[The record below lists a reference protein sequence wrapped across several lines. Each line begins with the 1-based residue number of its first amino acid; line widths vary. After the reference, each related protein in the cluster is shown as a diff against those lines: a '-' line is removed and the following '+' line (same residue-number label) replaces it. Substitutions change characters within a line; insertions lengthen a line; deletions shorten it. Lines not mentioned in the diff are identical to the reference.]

1 MNGVIR
7 SVSAMPTPHLLR
19 RVRRAFAAAL
29 LAASTA
35 APAAVIIVGPEE
47 SVTRIADAAR
57 LARDGDTVLIKPG
70 TYRGDVAVW
79 NQKSLEIRGLG
90 TRPVLQADGR
100 NAEGK
105 AIWVFVN
112 GQFKVDNIAFQG
124 ARVADGNGAG
134 IRLEQGS
141 LEVRNCSFEDNQ
153 NGILTA
159 NFEDAELRVINST
172 FDKAPHDDLALHHLL
187 YVGRIRH
194 FVLEGS
200 RLQRG
205 YRGHL
210 VKSRARV
217 SEVRY
222 NLLADGPEGAASY
235 ELEFPEAGTAVVT
248 GNVIA
253 QSAASSNPV
262 IVGYGAEGAHW
273 PVNRLL
279 LSHNTLI
286 NKGIRPAWFVR
297 AWNDKLPAGTEIVTR
312 NNLTVGFGVFTL
324 LLPGDHRG
332 NYMLPPGAIDPDK
345 LELAPA
351 PDSWLRGR
359 LSRAETLGGTELA
372 PRAEFAF
379 PAGTQPLSQPPVW
392 TPGAFQ
398 GSGVAI
404 TRPAER

>member
-79 NQKSLEIRGLG
+79 PQKSLEIRGLG

-100 NAEGK
+100 DAEGK
-105 AIWVFVN
+105 GIWVFVN
-112 GQFKVDNIAFQG
+112 GHFKVDNIAFRG

-134 IRLEQGS
+134 IRMEQGS

-159 NFEDAELRVINST
+159 NFDDTELRVINST
-172 FDKAPHDDLALHHLL
+172 FDKAPHDELGLHHLL
-187 YVGRIRH
+187 YVGRIKH

-200 RLQRG
+200 HLQRG

-210 VKSRARV
+210 VKSRARLN
-217 SEVRY
+217 EVRY
-222 NLLADGPEGAASY
+222 NLLSDGPEGAASY
-235 ELEFPEAGTAVVT
+235 ELEFPEGGVAVVT

-253 QSAASSNPV
+253 QSATSGNPV
-262 IVGYGAEGAHW
+262 VIGYGAEAGNR
-273 PVNRLL
+273 PVNRLF

-297 AWNDKLPAGTEIVTR
+297 AWTDKLPAGTEIVTR
-312 NNLTVGFGVFTL
+312 NNLTVGFGLFTL

-398 GSGVAI
+398 GSGVALH
-404 TRPAER
+404 RPADR

>member
-19 RVRRAFAAAL
+19 RVRRAFTAAL

-35 APAAVIIVGPEE
+35 APAAVIIVGPDE

-79 NQKSLEIRGLG
+79 PQKSLEIRGLG

-100 NAEGK
+100 DAEGK
-105 AIWVFVN
+105 GIWVFVN
-112 GQFKVDNIAFQG
+112 GHFKVDNIAFRG

-134 IRLEQGS
+134 IRMEQGS
-141 LEVRNCSFEDNQ
+141 LEVRNCRFEDNQ

-159 NFEDAELRVINST
+159 NFDDTELRVINST

-187 YVGRIRH
+187 YVGRIKH

-200 RLQRG
+200 HLQRG

-210 VKSRARV
+210 VKSRARLN
-217 SEVRY
+217 EVRY
-222 NLLADGPEGAASY
+222 NLLSDGPEGAASY
-235 ELEFPEAGTAVVT
+235 ELEFPEGGVAVVT

-253 QSAASSNPV
+253 QSAARGNPV
-262 IVGYGAEGAHW
+262 VIGYGAEAGNR
-273 PVNRLL
+273 PVNRLF

-297 AWNDKLPAGTEIVTR
+297 AWTDKLPAGTEIVTR
-312 NNLTVGFGVFTL
+312 NNLTVGFGLFTL

-398 GSGVAI
+398 GSGVALH
-404 TRPAER
+404 RPADR

>member
-1 MNGVIR
+1 M
-7 SVSAMPTPHLLR
+7 SASG
-19 RVRRAFAAAL
+19 AGAAL

-35 APAAVIIVGPEE
+35 APAAVIIVGPDE

-79 NQKSLEIRGLG
+79 PQKSLEIRGLG

-100 NAEGK
+100 DAEGK
-105 AIWVFVN
+105 GIWVFVN
-112 GQFKVDNIAFQG
+112 GHFKVDNIAFRG

-134 IRLEQGS
+134 IRMEQGS

-159 NFEDAELRVINST
+159 NFDDTELRVINST
-172 FDKAPHDDLALHHLL
+172 FDKAPHDELGLHHLL
-187 YVGRIRH
+187 YVGRIKH

-200 RLQRG
+200 HLQRG

-210 VKSRARV
+210 VKSRARLN
-217 SEVRY
+217 EVRY
-222 NLLADGPEGAASY
+222 NLLSDGPEGAASY
-235 ELEFPEAGTAVVT
+235 ELEFPEGGVAVVT

-253 QSAASSNPV
+253 QSAASGNPV
-262 IVGYGAEGAHW
+262 VIGYGAEAGNR
-273 PVNRLL
+273 PVNRLF

-297 AWNDKLPAGTEIVTR
+297 AWTDKLPAGTEIVTR
-312 NNLTVGFGVFTL
+312 NNLTVGFGLFTL

-398 GSGVAI
+398 GSGVALH
-404 TRPAER
+404 RPADR

>member
-79 NQKSLEIRGLG
+79 PQKSLEIRGLG

-100 NAEGK
+100 DAEGK
-105 AIWVFVN
+105 GIWVFVN
-112 GQFKVDNIAFQG
+112 GHFKVDNIAFRG

-134 IRLEQGS
+134 IRMEQGS

-159 NFEDAELRVINST
+159 NFDDTELRVINST
-172 FDKAPHDDLALHHLL
+172 FDKAPHDELGLHHLL
-187 YVGRIRH
+187 YVGRIKH

-200 RLQRG
+200 HLQRG

-210 VKSRARV
+210 VKSRARLN
-217 SEVRY
+217 EVRY
-222 NLLADGPEGAASY
+222 NLLSDGPEGAASY
-235 ELEFPEAGTAVVT
+235 ELEFPEGGVAVVT

-253 QSAASSNPV
+253 QSAASGNPV
-262 IVGYGAEGAHW
+262 VIGYGAEAGNR
-273 PVNRLL
+273 PVNRLF

-297 AWNDKLPAGTEIVTR
+297 AWTDKLPAGTEIVTR
-312 NNLTVGFGVFTL
+312 NNLTVGFGLFTL

-398 GSGVAI
+398 GSGVALH
-404 TRPAER
+404 RPADR

>member
-1 MNGVIR
+1 MNGDIP
-7 SVSAMPTPHLLR
+7 SVPALPTPSLLR
-19 RVRRAFAAAL
+19 RVRRLVAAAL

-35 APAAVIIVGPEE
+35 APAAVIIVGPDE

-79 NQKSLEIRGLG
+79 PQKSLEIRGLG

-100 NAEGK
+100 DAEGK
-105 AIWVFVN
+105 GIWVFVN
-112 GQFKVDNIAFQG
+112 GHFKVDNIAFRG

-134 IRLEQGS
+134 IRMEQGS

-159 NFEDAELRVINST
+159 NFDDTELRVINST
-172 FDKAPHDDLALHHLL
+172 FDKAPHDELGLHHLL
-187 YVGRIRH
+187 YVGRIKH

-200 RLQRG
+200 HLQRG

-210 VKSRARV
+210 VKSRARLN
-217 SEVRY
+217 EVRY
-222 NLLADGPEGAASY
+222 NLLSDGPEGAASY
-235 ELEFPEAGTAVVT
+235 ELEFPEGGVAVVT

-253 QSAASSNPV
+253 QSAASGNPV
-262 IVGYGAEGAHW
+262 VIGYGAEAGNR
-273 PVNRLL
+273 PVNRLF

-297 AWNDKLPAGTEIVTR
+297 AWTDKLPAGTEIVTR
-312 NNLTVGFGVFTL
+312 NNLTVGFGLFTL

-398 GSGVAI
+398 GSGVALH
-404 TRPAER
+404 RPADR

>member
-1 MNGVIR
+1 MNGDIP
-7 SVSAMPTPHLLR
+7 SVPALPTPSLLR
-19 RVRRAFAAAL
+19 RVRRLVAAAL

-35 APAAVIIVGPEE
+35 APAAVIIVGPDE

-70 TYRGDVAVW
+70 TYRGVVAVW
-79 NQKSLEIRGLG
+79 PQKSLEIRGRG

-100 NAEGK
+100 DAEGK
-105 AIWVFVN
+105 GIWVFVN
-112 GQFKVDNIAFQG
+112 GHFKVDNIAFRG

-134 IRLEQGS
+134 IRMEQGS

-159 NFEDAELRVINST
+159 NFDDTELRVINST
-172 FDKAPHDDLALHHLL
+172 FDKAPHDELGLHHLL
-187 YVGRIRH
+187 YVGRIKH

-200 RLQRG
+200 HLQRG

-210 VKSRARV
+210 VKSRARLN
-217 SEVRY
+217 EVRY
-222 NLLADGPEGAASY
+222 NLLSDGPEGAASY
-235 ELEFPEAGTAVVT
+235 ELEFPEGGVAVVT

-253 QSAASSNPV
+253 QSAASGNPV
-262 IVGYGAEGAHW
+262 VIGYGAEAGNR
-273 PVNRLL
+273 PVNRLF

-297 AWNDKLPAGTEIVTR
+297 AWTDKLPAGTEIVTR
-312 NNLTVGFGVFTL
+312 NNLTVGFGLFTL

-398 GSGVAI
+398 GSGVALH
-404 TRPAER
+404 RPADR

>member
-1 MNGVIR
+1 MNGDTP
-7 SVSAMPTPHLLR
+7 SVPALPTPSLLR
-19 RVRRAFAAAL
+19 RVRRLVAAAL

-35 APAAVIIVGPEE
+35 APAAVIIVGPDE

-79 NQKSLEIRGLG
+79 PQKSLEIRGLG

-100 NAEGK
+100 DAEGK
-105 AIWVFVN
+105 GIWVFVN
-112 GQFKVDNIAFQG
+112 GHFKVDNIAFRG

-134 IRLEQGS
+134 IRMEQGS

-159 NFEDAELRVINST
+159 NFDDTELRVINST
-172 FDKAPHDDLALHHLL
+172 FDKAPHDELGLHHLL
-187 YVGRIRH
+187 YVGRIKH

-200 RLQRG
+200 HLQRG

-210 VKSRARV
+210 VKSRARLN
-217 SEVRY
+217 EVRY
-222 NLLADGPEGAASY
+222 NLLSDGPEGAASY
-235 ELEFPEAGTAVVT
+235 ELEFPEGGVAVVT

-253 QSAASSNPV
+253 QSATSGNPV
-262 IVGYGAEGAHW
+262 VIGYGAEAGNR
-273 PVNRLL
+273 PVNRLF

-297 AWNDKLPAGTEIVTR
+297 AWTDKLPAGTEIVTR
-312 NNLTVGFGVFTL
+312 NNLTVGFGLFTL

-398 GSGVAI
+398 GSGVALH
-404 TRPAER
+404 RPADR

>member
-1 MNGVIR
+1 MNGVTS
-7 SVSAMPTPHLLR
+7 SVPAMPMPSLLR
-19 RVRRAFAAAL
+19 RVRQLLAAAL
-29 LAASTA
+29 LSFSSV
-35 APAAVIIVGPEE
+35 APAAVIIVGPDE
-47 SVTRIADAAR
+47 SVTRIADAAH

-79 NQKSLEIRGLG
+79 HQKSLEIRGLG
-90 TRPVLQADGR
+90 ERPVLQADGR
-100 NAEGK
+100 DAEGK
-105 AIWVFVN
+105 GIWVFVN
-112 GQFKVDNIAFQG
+112 GHFKVDNIAFRG

-134 IRLEQGS
+134 IRMEQGS

-159 NFEDAELRVINST
+159 NFEDTELRVINCS
-172 FDKAPHDDLALHHLL
+172 FDKAPHDDLGLHHLL
-187 YVGRIRH
+187 YVGRIKH

-200 RLQRG
+200 RFQRG

-217 SEVRY
+217 NEIRY
-222 NLLADGPEGAASY
+222 NLLSDGPEGSASY
-235 ELEFPEAGTAVVT
+235 ELEFPEAGIAVVT

-253 QSAASSNPV
+253 QSAASGNPV
-262 IVGYGAEGAHW
+262 IIGYGAEVKKW

-297 AWNDKLPAGTEIVTR
+297 AWTDRLPAGTEIITR
-312 NNLTVGFGVFTL
+312 NNLTVGFGLFTL

-332 NYMLPPGAIDPDK
+332 NYMLPPGAIDPDR
-345 LELAPA
+345 LELAPG

-359 LSRAETLGGTELA
+359 LSRAEALGGTELA

-379 PAGTQPLSQPPVW
+379 PVGTQPLSQPPVW

-404 TRPAER
+404 TRPTDR

>member
-1 MNGVIR
+1 MNGDTP
-7 SVSAMPTPHLLR
+7 SVPALPTPSLLR
-19 RVRRAFAAAL
+19 RVRRLVAAAL

-35 APAAVIIVGPEE
+35 APAAVIIVGPDE

-79 NQKSLEIRGLG
+79 PQKSLEIRGLG
-90 TRPVLQADGR
+90 PRPVLQADGR
-100 NAEGK
+100 DAEGK
-105 AIWVFVN
+105 GIWVFVN
-112 GQFKVDNIAFQG
+112 GHFKVDNIAFRG

-134 IRLEQGS
+134 IRMEQGS

-159 NFEDAELRVINST
+159 NFDDTELRVINST
-172 FDKAPHDDLALHHLL
+172 FDKAPHDELGLHHLL
-187 YVGRIRH
+187 YVGRIKH

-200 RLQRG
+200 HLQRG

-210 VKSRARV
+210 VKSRARLN
-217 SEVRY
+217 EVRY

-235 ELEFPEAGTAVVT
+235 ELEFPEGGVAVVT

-253 QSAASSNPV
+253 QSAASGNPV
-262 IVGYGAEGAHW
+262 VIGYGAEAGNR
-273 PVNRLL
+273 PVNRLF

-297 AWNDKLPAGTEIVTR
+297 AWTDKLPAGTEIVTR
-312 NNLTVGFGVFTL
+312 NNLTVGFGLFTL

-398 GSGVAI
+398 GSGVALH
-404 TRPAER
+404 RPADR

>member
-1 MNGVIR
+1 MNGDIP
-7 SVSAMPTPHLLR
+7 SVPALPTPSLLR
-19 RVRRAFAAAL
+19 RVRRLVAAAL

-35 APAAVIIVGPEE
+35 APAAVIIVGPDE

-79 NQKSLEIRGLG
+79 PQKSLEIRGLG

-100 NAEGK
+100 DAEGK
-105 AIWVFVN
+105 GIWVFVN
-112 GQFKVDNIAFQG
+112 GHFKVDNIAFRG

-134 IRLEQGS
+134 IRMEQGS

-159 NFEDAELRVINST
+159 NFDDTELRVINST
-172 FDKAPHDDLALHHLL
+172 FDKAPHDELGLHHLL
-187 YVGRIRH
+187 YVGRIKH

-200 RLQRG
+200 HLQRG

-210 VKSRARV
+210 VKSRARLN
-217 SEVRY
+217 EVRY
-222 NLLADGPEGAASY
+222 NLLSDGPEGAASY
-235 ELEFPEAGTAVVT
+235 ELEFPEGGVAVVT

-253 QSAASSNPV
+253 QSATSGNPV
-262 IVGYGAEGAHW
+262 VIGYGAEAGNR
-273 PVNRLL
+273 PVNRLF

-297 AWNDKLPAGTEIVTR
+297 AWTDKLPAGTEIVTR
-312 NNLTVGFGVFTL
+312 NNLTVGFGLFTL

-398 GSGVAI
+398 GSGVALH
-404 TRPAER
+404 RPADR

>member
-1 MNGVIR
+1 M
-7 SVSAMPTPHLLR
+7 
-19 RVRRAFAAAL
+19 
-29 LAASTA
+29 
-35 APAAVIIVGPEE
+35 
-47 SVTRIADAAR
+47 
-57 LARDGDTVLIKPG
+57 
-70 TYRGDVAVW
+70 
-79 NQKSLEIRGLG
+79 
-90 TRPVLQADGR
+90 
-100 NAEGK
+100 
-105 AIWVFVN
+105 
-112 GQFKVDNIAFQG
+112 
-124 ARVADGNGAG
+124 ADGNGAG
-134 IRLEQGS
+134 IRMEQGS

-159 NFEDAELRVINST
+159 NFDDTELRVINST
-172 FDKAPHDDLALHHLL
+172 FDKAPHDELGLHHLL
-187 YVGRIRH
+187 YVGRIKH

-200 RLQRG
+200 HLQRG

-210 VKSRARV
+210 VKSRARLN
-217 SEVRY
+217 EVRY
-222 NLLADGPEGAASY
+222 NLLSDGPEGAASY
-235 ELEFPEAGTAVVT
+235 ELEFPEGGVAVVT

-253 QSAASSNPV
+253 QSAASGNPV
-262 IVGYGAEGAHW
+262 VIGYGAEAGNR
-273 PVNRLL
+273 PVNRLF

-297 AWNDKLPAGTEIVTR
+297 AWTDKLPAGTEIVTR
-312 NNLTVGFGVFTL
+312 NNLTVGFGLFTL

-398 GSGVAI
+398 GSGVALH
-404 TRPAER
+404 RPADR

>member
-1 MNGVIR
+1 MNGDIP
-7 SVSAMPTPHLLR
+7 SVPALPTPSLLR
-19 RVRRAFAAAL
+19 RVRRPVAAAL

-35 APAAVIIVGPEE
+35 APAAVIIVGPDE

-79 NQKSLEIRGLG
+79 PQKSLEIRGLG

-100 NAEGK
+100 DAEGK
-105 AIWVFVN
+105 GIWVFVN
-112 GQFKVDNIAFQG
+112 GHFKVDNIAFRG

-134 IRLEQGS
+134 IRMEQGS
-141 LEVRNCSFEDNQ
+141 LEVRNCRFEDNQ

-159 NFEDAELRVINST
+159 NFDDTELRVINST
-172 FDKAPHDDLALHHLL
+172 FDKAPHDELGLHHLL
-187 YVGRIRH
+187 YVGRIKH

-200 RLQRG
+200 HLQRG

-210 VKSRARV
+210 VKSRARLN
-217 SEVRY
+217 EVRY
-222 NLLADGPEGAASY
+222 NLLSDGPEGAASY
-235 ELEFPEAGTAVVT
+235 ELEFPEGGVAVVT

-253 QSAASSNPV
+253 QSAARGNPV
-262 IVGYGAEGAHW
+262 VIGYGAEAGNR
-273 PVNRLL
+273 PVNRLF

-297 AWNDKLPAGTEIVTR
+297 AWTDKLPAGTEIVTR
-312 NNLTVGFGVFTL
+312 NNLTVGFGLFTL

-379 PAGTQPLSQPPVW
+379 PAGTQPLSQPPV
-392 TPGAFQ
+392 
-398 GSGVAI
+398 
-404 TRPAER
+404 

>member
-1 MNGVIR
+1 MNGDTP
-7 SVSAMPTPHLLR
+7 SVPALPTPSLLR
-19 RVRRAFAAAL
+19 RVRRLVAAAL

-35 APAAVIIVGPEE
+35 APAAVIIVGPDE

-79 NQKSLEIRGLG
+79 PQKSLEIRGLG

-100 NAEGK
+100 DAEGK
-105 AIWVFVN
+105 GIWVFVN
-112 GQFKVDNIAFQG
+112 GHFKVDNIAFRG

-134 IRLEQGS
+134 IRMEQGS

-159 NFEDAELRVINST
+159 NFDDTELRVINST
-172 FDKAPHDDLALHHLL
+172 FDKAPHDELGLHHLL
-187 YVGRIRH
+187 YVGRIKH

-200 RLQRG
+200 HLQRG

-210 VKSRARV
+210 VKSRARLN
-217 SEVRY
+217 EVRY

-235 ELEFPEAGTAVVT
+235 ELEFPEGGVAVVT

-253 QSAASSNPV
+253 QSAASGNPV
-262 IVGYGAEGAHW
+262 VIGYGAEAGNR
-273 PVNRLL
+273 PVNRLF

-297 AWNDKLPAGTEIVTR
+297 AWTDKLPAGTEIVTR
-312 NNLTVGFGVFTL
+312 NNLTVGFGLFTL

-398 GSGVAI
+398 GSGVALH
-404 TRPAER
+404 RPADR

>member
-1 MNGVIR
+1 MNGDTH
-7 SVSAMPTPHLLR
+7 SVPALPTPSLLR
-19 RVRRAFAAAL
+19 RVRRLVAAAL

-35 APAAVIIVGPEE
+35 APAAVIIVGPDE

-79 NQKSLEIRGLG
+79 PQKSLEIRGLG

-100 NAEGK
+100 DAEGK
-105 AIWVFVN
+105 GIWVFVN
-112 GQFKVDNIAFQG
+112 GHFKVDNIAFRG

-134 IRLEQGS
+134 IRMEQGS

-159 NFEDAELRVINST
+159 NFDDTELRAINST
-172 FDKAPHDDLALHHLL
+172 FDKAPHAELGLHHLL
-187 YVGRIRH
+187 YVGRIKH

-200 RLQRG
+200 HLQRG

-210 VKSRARV
+210 VKSRARLN
-217 SEVRY
+217 EVRY
-222 NLLADGPEGAASY
+222 NLLSDGPEGAASY
-235 ELEFPEAGTAVVT
+235 ELEFPEGGVAVVT

-253 QSAASSNPV
+253 QSAASGNPV
-262 IVGYGAEGAHW
+262 VIGYGAEAGNR
-273 PVNRLL
+273 PVNRLF

-297 AWNDKLPAGTEIVTR
+297 AWTDKLPAGTEIVTR
-312 NNLTVGFGVFTL
+312 NNLPVGFGLFTL
-324 LLPGDHRG
+324 LLPGGHRG

>member
-1 MNGVIR
+1 M
-7 SVSAMPTPHLLR
+7 R
-19 RVRRAFAAAL
+19 RVRRLVAAAL

-35 APAAVIIVGPEE
+35 APAAVIIVGPDE

-79 NQKSLEIRGLG
+79 PQKSLEIRGLG

-100 NAEGK
+100 DAEGK
-105 AIWVFVN
+105 GIWVFVN
-112 GQFKVDNIAFQG
+112 GHFKVDNIAFRG

-134 IRLEQGS
+134 IRMEQGS

-159 NFEDAELRVINST
+159 NFDDTELRVINST
-172 FDKAPHDDLALHHLL
+172 FDKAPHDELGLHHLL
-187 YVGRIRH
+187 YVGRIKH

-200 RLQRG
+200 HLQRG

-210 VKSRARV
+210 VKSRARLN
-217 SEVRY
+217 EVRY
-222 NLLADGPEGAASY
+222 NLLSDGPEGAASY
-235 ELEFPEAGTAVVT
+235 ELEFPEGGVAVVT

-253 QSAASSNPV
+253 QSAASGNPV
-262 IVGYGAEGAHW
+262 VIGYGAEAGNR
-273 PVNRLL
+273 PVNRLF

-297 AWNDKLPAGTEIVTR
+297 AWTDKLPAGTEIVTR
-312 NNLTVGFGVFTL
+312 NNLTVGFGLFTL

-398 GSGVAI
+398 GSGVALH
-404 TRPAER
+404 RPADR

>member
-1 MNGVIR
+1 MNGATT
-7 SVSAMPTPHLLR
+7 SASAMPTPCLLR
-19 RVRRAFAAAL
+19 RARRLLTAAL

-35 APAAVIIVGPEE
+35 APAAVIIVGPDET
-47 SVTRIADAAR
+47 VTRIADAAR

-79 NQKSLEIRGLG
+79 PQKSLEIRGLG
-90 TRPVLQADGR
+90 ARPVLQADGR

-105 AIWVFVN
+105 GIWVFVN
-112 GQFKVDNIAFQG
+112 GHFKVDNIAFRG

-134 IRLEQGS
+134 IRLEQGA

-159 NFEDAELRVINST
+159 NFDDTELRVINST
-172 FDKAPHDDLALHHLL
+172 FDKAPHDELGLHHLL
-187 YVGRIRH
+187 YVGRIKH

-200 RLQRG
+200 HLQRG

-210 VKSRARV
+210 VKSRARLN
-217 SEVRY
+217 EVRY
-222 NLLADGPEGAASY
+222 NLLSDGPEGAASY
-235 ELEFPEAGTAVVT
+235 ELEFPEGGVAVVT

-253 QSAASSNPV
+253 QSAASGNPV
-262 IVGYGAEGAHW
+262 VIGYGAEAGNR
-273 PVNRLL
+273 PVNRLF

-297 AWNDKLPAGTEIVTR
+297 AWTDKLPAGTEIVTR
-312 NNLTVGFGVFTL
+312 NNLTVGFGLFTL

-398 GSGVAI
+398 GSGVALH
-404 TRPAER
+404 RPADR

>member
-1 MNGVIR
+1 MNGDTP
-7 SVSAMPTPHLLR
+7 SVPALPTPSLLR
-19 RVRRAFAAAL
+19 RVRRLVAAAL

-35 APAAVIIVGPEE
+35 APAAVIIVGPDE

-79 NQKSLEIRGLG
+79 PQKSLEIRGLG

-100 NAEGK
+100 DAEGK
-105 AIWVFVN
+105 GIWVFVN
-112 GQFKVDNIAFQG
+112 GHFKVDNIAFRG

-134 IRLEQGS
+134 IRMEQGS

-159 NFEDAELRVINST
+159 NFDDTELRVINST
-172 FDKAPHDDLALHHLL
+172 FDKAPHDELGLHHLL
-187 YVGRIRH
+187 YVGRIKH

-200 RLQRG
+200 HLQRG

-210 VKSRARV
+210 VKSRARLN
-217 SEVRY
+217 EVRY
-222 NLLADGPEGAASY
+222 NLLSDGPEGAASY
-235 ELEFPEAGTAVVT
+235 ELEFPEGGVAVVT

-253 QSAASSNPV
+253 QSAASGNPV
-262 IVGYGAEGAHW
+262 VIGYGAEAGNR
-273 PVNRLL
+273 PVNRLF

-297 AWNDKLPAGTEIVTR
+297 AWTDKLPAGTEIVTR
-312 NNLTVGFGVFTL
+312 NNLTVGFGLFTL

-398 GSGVAI
+398 GSGVALH
-404 TRPAER
+404 RPADR

>member
-1 MNGVIR
+1 MNGDIP
-7 SVSAMPTPHLLR
+7 SVPALPTPSLLR
-19 RVRRAFAAAL
+19 RVRRLVAAAL

-35 APAAVIIVGPEE
+35 APAAVIIVGPDE

-79 NQKSLEIRGLG
+79 PQKSLEIRGLG

-100 NAEGK
+100 DAEGK
-105 AIWVFVN
+105 GIWVFVN
-112 GQFKVDNIAFQG
+112 GHFKVDNIAFRG

-134 IRLEQGS
+134 IRMEQGS

-159 NFEDAELRVINST
+159 NFDDTELRVINST
-172 FDKAPHDDLALHHLL
+172 FDKAPHDELGLHHLL
-187 YVGRIRH
+187 YVGRIKH

-200 RLQRG
+200 HLQRG

-210 VKSRARV
+210 VKSRARLN
-217 SEVRY
+217 EVRY

-235 ELEFPEAGTAVVT
+235 ELEFPEGGVAVVT

-253 QSAASSNPV
+253 QSAASGNPV
-262 IVGYGAEGAHW
+262 VIGYGAEAGNR
-273 PVNRLL
+273 PVNRLF

-297 AWNDKLPAGTEIVTR
+297 AWTDKLPAGTEIVTR
-312 NNLTVGFGVFTL
+312 NNLTVGFGLFTL

-398 GSGVAI
+398 GSGVALH
-404 TRPAER
+404 RPADR